1 MSRRF
6 LSRNIEDGHACT
18 GQQERTSED
27 FCDALTGDEI
37 KAFQLIVFGQP
48 LSDQELQQARPPP
61 KTRYWVAVPR
71 GMHPLRPNNVSSL
84 RGPRPLP
91 PCPPGLVCGSVG

>member
-61 KTRYWVAVPR
+61 RHVI
-71 GMHPLRPNNVSSL
+71 GSQCL
-84 RGPRPLP
+84 G
-91 PCPPGLVCGSVG
+91 VCTHCDPITCLACVVL